1 MGEALREMA
10 EIKYALEDNV
20 KQNFLEP
27 LTHMQS
33 KDLKDVMVLAL
44 NWWIFMNV
52 LTNGLLIQ
60 S

>member
-1 MGEALREMA
+1 
-10 EIKYALEDNV
+10 
-20 KQNFLEP
+20 LEP